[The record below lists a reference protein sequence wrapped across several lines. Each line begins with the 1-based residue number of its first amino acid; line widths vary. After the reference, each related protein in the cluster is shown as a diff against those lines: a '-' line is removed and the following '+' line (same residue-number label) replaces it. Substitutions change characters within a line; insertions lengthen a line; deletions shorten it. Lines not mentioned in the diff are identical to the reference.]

1 MDPRLT
7 RGKPNST
14 SDSDYVTGVEL
25 SVNSCSN
32 NTADHLAYP
41 LEALSVRWQIYLVI
55 IYTLTAITSF
65 VLNALTVIVLCR
77 CRRSELRKY
86 LINLSMSDLL
96 SSLLS
101 IRKYIDIQLQTASC
115 KLHELIGS

>member
-25 SVNSCSN
+25 SVSNCSN

-55 IYTLTAITSF
+55 IYTLTAITCF

-101 IRKYIDIQLQTASC
+101 IRK
-115 KLHELIGS
+115 